1 MAEMT
6 WSVRMDDKMSA
17 SAKAA
22 AKSVGKLG
30 DAMSRLKQSASGVT
44 SAGVKLTAFQRLV
57 QFTGKHWGTRG
68 VDAFMDASRRAV
80 AAGEKLAPV
89 WKAIGPTLMSVGS
102 AAVAAAAAIVGLG
115 LAATGAALAGAMA
128 FGENKAKS
136 LFAFEKLLGGGVAA
150 AKAWDVVTAAAKK
163 TKMPI
168 SEVAAGINSLVAAGF
183 DLKTADTIF
192 KQLADLKTLN
202 PMANTEGIVRAIGQ
216 IKAVG
221 RLQGDELM
229 QLSEAGVNVADVYEE
244 IAKRMKVTKEEV
256 VNLQREGKIDAK
268 TAIESIQAAIAKKTG
283 KDPGAVAGKA
293 PKTAA
298 ETLQRLK
305 EQFFNLVSLDFG
317 PIESFLGKLE
327 SALEGKGGKALAGSL
342 EKLFKAIGDG
352 LNSMSV
358 DDINAIMV
366 GLARSID
373 GVTSAVKAMTSAYRE
388 VTGFLD
394 DFNARG
400 PVLQGTVEG
409 LVNTFLTAVTGG
421 VYPLIGALGELSD
434 WLDTIG
440 DLFPDVSSEIA
451 EASMGL
457 GGDIIAGI
465 VEGISDAA
473 GAVADAVRSA
483 CQSAIDAG
491 KDVLDIGSPSKEF
504 ARIGR
509 WSMEG
514 FAQGVNDNA
523 PMASYAVGEKVGSAA
538 AAGARAAQSV
548 VNNTST
554 NNSRSVST
562 GPISI
567 SGQGDPQGT
576 RSALESLFRSL
587 NFAAA

>member
-1 MAEMT
+1 MAELK
-6 WSVRMDDKMSA
+6 WSVRLDDKMSA
-17 SAKAA
+17 TAKAA
-22 AKSVGKLG
+22 AKSVDKLG
-30 DAMSRLKQSASGVT
+30 DSLQGLKKAAGGVT
-44 SAGVKLTAFQRLV
+44 SAGAKLSAFQRLV
-57 QFTGKHWGTRG
+57 QFTGQNFGTRG
-68 VDAFMDASRRAV
+68 VNALMAASRGAV
-80 AAGEKLAPV
+80 WAGEKLGPV
-89 WKAIGPTLMSVGS
+89 WKAVGPALMTAG
-102 AAVAAAAAIVGLG
+102 AAAAAAAAAIIGLG
-115 LAATGAALAGAMA
+115 LAATGAALQGAMA
-128 FGENKAKS
+128 FSETKAKS
-136 LFAFEKLLGGGVAA
+136 IFAFEKLLGGGAAA
-150 AKAWDVVTAAAKK
+150 AKAWDLVTASARK

-168 SEVAAGINSLVAAGF
+168 SEVASGINSLVAAGF

-216 IKAVG
+216 IKAIG

-256 VNLQREGKIDAK
+256 VALQREGKIDAK

-283 KDPGAVAGKA
+283 KDSGAVAGKA

-305 EQFFNLVSLDFG
+305 EQFFDLVNLDFG
-317 PIESFLGKLE
+317 PVQSFLGKLE
-327 SALEGKGGKALAGSL
+327 SAIDGKGGKALAGSL
-342 EKLFKAIGDG
+342 ERLFKAIGQG
-352 LNSMSV
+352 LDSMSV
-358 DDINAIMV
+358 DDINAMMT
-366 GLARSID
+366 GFARSID

-409 LVNTFLTAVTGG
+409 LGNTFLTAVTGG
-421 VYPLIGALGELSD
+421 LYPFLAVLGDMIDWIGSV
-434 WLDTIG
+434 G
-440 DLFPDVSSEIA
+440 DMFSEVSSEIS
-451 EASMGL
+451 EAAAGL
-457 GGDIIAGI
+457 GGDIISGI
-465 VEGISDAA
+465 VQGIVDAA
-473 GAVADAVRSA
+473 GEVAAAVRNA

-514 FAQGVNDNA
+514 FARGVNDNSPLVA
-523 PMASYAVGEKVGSAA
+523 YAVADRMGN
-538 AAGARAAQSV
+538 AAQVGAQAAQNV
-548 VNNTST
+548 VNNSTTSSSKT
-554 NNSRSVST
+554 VSI
-562 GPISI
+562 GAIN
-567 SGQGDPQGT
+567 GQSDPKGT